1 MKKLLQK
8 ISILSIL
15 GATFS
20 PILSYAQDLESN
32 EVVLHEKHQTLTIAL
47 NPRTVLCSRTDYSV
61 PMLKVLLP
69 GLEDITLLDHQ
80 NRGAGAPCV
89 TTGEIC
95 RFNPANNNFAKPDD
109 ILQGR
114 NGDEQIAVDVK
125 VSRIEIIDHKNK
137 VCTVRM
143 RETVNTEIRG
153 KKLTHE
159 RFADLGDRPYA
170 DCVRNPGQSKRGVL

>member
-8 ISILSIL
+8 ISILSVL
-15 GATFS
+15 GTTLS
-20 PILSYAQDLESN
+20 PMLSYAQDLESN
-32 EVVLHEKHQTLTIAL
+32 EVVLHEKHQALTVAL
-47 NPRTVLCSRTDYSV
+47 NPGTVLCSRADYSV

-89 TTGEIC
+89 TTGERC
-95 RFNPANNNFAKPDD
+95 QFSPADNSFAKPED

-125 VSRIEIIDHKNK
+125 VSRIETIDHANK
-137 VCTVRM
+137 VCTVQM
-143 RETVNTEIRG
+143 HETVDTEIRG

-170 DCVRNPGQSKRGVL
+170 DCVRNPGKSKRGAL